1 MFRASRGEKE
11 KRKEMERDSYSSS
24 DESGPEDTG
33 HVTIIIIVVVF
44 VVHVVLVFLILFFRI
59 FLIFKEHILMTKV

>member
-1 MFRASRGEKE
+1 
-11 KRKEMERDSYSSS
+11 MERDSYSSS

-44 VVHVVLVFLILFFRI
+44 VVHVVLVFVVVFLFIFFRI
-59 FLIFKEHILMTKV
+59 FLIFEEHILMTKV